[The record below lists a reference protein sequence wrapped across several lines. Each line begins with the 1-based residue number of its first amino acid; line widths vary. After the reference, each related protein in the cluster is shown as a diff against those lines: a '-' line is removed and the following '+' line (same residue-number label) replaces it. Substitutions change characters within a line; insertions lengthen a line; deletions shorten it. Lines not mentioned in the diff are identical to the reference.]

1 MAKDNTR
8 EPIEEQ
14 TEPLQ
19 GQTAFPGFEE
29 PAPDAEAIDK
39 AARKISFRMDF
50 MRDPED
56 ALISWG
62 APADF
67 FSGYLNDR
75 FEKLVQKAAE
85 ITGADPEQIRDTT
98 TRTPEQDALLT
109 KIAGKAM
116 LNRLDRFRT
125 SLYFDALTSLYD
137 KQPQDAEGNII
148 LGGFELDVIREQ
160 AAVYFFALHGTV
172 DPLTAGSI
180 PPAQREEL
188 SGIFDRLF
196 AFYQQRAAE
205 IGEAAVK
212 YGETLSAFIR
222 HENPEQSA
230 AEAIEQTA
238 KNYPRVITNHITSL
252 NVPLDK
258 VNSYI
263 WSNAL
268 PIAPGENAGPLALEF
283 DTANRK
289 NKRKGKP
296 AIINVDLDFTGLD
309 GVQIDRPLT
318 PYDFRVMCAVGSLVD
333 AGNTITSLSDIYEAM
348 GNTGRPS
355 SAQLEKIE
363 ESLLKQR
370 RTSARIDT
378 GRESEVNKG
387 YQKYYYNGALLLWD
401 SIEAYIDNT
410 LTEAA
415 IRFFITPPLYEFAK
429 RRKQITSVEQKVLNS
444 PISKTEANL
453 AIDNYLIKRISHMKN
468 NGKLS
473 RKILFGTLYEECN
486 IKTRM
491 QRNRAPDKIRT
502 YLDHYK
508 KTGFIR
514 GYTEAEDGITIKL

>member
-14 TEPLQ
+14 AEPLQ

-109 KIAGKAM
+109 KIAGRAT
-116 LNRLDRFRT
+116 LDRLDRFRN

-196 AFYQQRAAE
+196 AFYEQRAEE
-205 IGEAAVK
+205 IGKDAIK
-212 YGETLSAFIR
+212 YGATLSAFIR
-222 HENPEQSA
+222 HENPEQST

-238 KNYPRVITNHITSL
+238 KNYPSVITKHISGL
-252 NVPLDK
+252 NFPVDK
-258 VNSYI
+258 VNSNL
-263 WSNAL
+263 WRGL
-268 PIAPGENAGPLALEF
+268 PLTAEEQEEISIEI
-283 DTANRK
+283 DTATRK
-289 NKRKGKP
+289 NKRKGHH
-296 AIINVDLDFTGLD
+296 ALINVAVDYSALD
-309 GVQIDRPLT
+309 GVKIDRELNE
-318 PYDFRVMCAVGSLVD
+318 YDFRLMTAAGTLID
-333 AGNTITSLSDIYEAM
+333 AGNNITTLSAIHEAM
-348 GNTGRPS
+348 GNTGNPS
-355 SAQLEKIE
+355 SDQIEKIMD
-363 ESLLKQR
+363 SLTKQR
-370 RTSARIDT
+370 KTDVSIDST
-378 GRESEVNKG
+378 KENAVNKG
-387 YQKYYYNGALLLWD
+387 YPVYVYSGSVMPFD
-401 SIEAYIDNT
+401 SIKAFVDGKM
-410 LTEAA
+410 TEAA
-415 IRFFITPPLYEFAK
+415 IRFLAPPPLYEFAK
-429 RRKQITSVEQKVLNS
+429 GRSQMTTIKQEVLQS
-444 PISKTEANL
+444 PVNKTAANL
-453 AIDNYLIKRISHMKN
+453 AIDNYLLERISHMKN
-468 NGKLS
+468 NSKLS
-473 RKILFGTLYEECN
+473 RKILYSTLYEKCHIE
-486 IKTRM
+486 TRM
-491 QRNRAPDKIRT
+491 QRSRARGKIRT
-502 YLDHYK
+502 FLDHYK
-508 KTGFIR
+508 KTDFIK
-514 GYTEAEDGITIKL
+514 GYKEVEDGIIIRP